1 MESKQ
6 QKENIVHLIF
16 NHDKINTLKSFFF
29 YFAEKA
35 KFKKRKIFIILFLV
49 FINTYKYIRRDF
61 RFYFG
66 FILLL
71 GVYTLLKKI
80 KEGKMK

>member
-16 NHDKINTLKSFFF
+16 NHDKINTLKSLFF
-29 YFAEKA
+29 YFAKKA

-49 FINTYKYIRRDF
+49 FINTYT
-61 RFYFG
+61 
-66 FILLL
+66 
-71 GVYTLLKKI
+71 YT
-80 KEGKMK
+80 

>member
-16 NHDKINTLKSFFF
+16 NHDKIDTLKSLFF

-35 KFKKRKIFIILFLV
+35 EFKKKERFLL
-49 FINTYKYIRRDF
+49 
-61 RFYFG
+61 FYF
-66 FILLL
+66 
-71 GVYTLLKKI
+71 
-80 KEGKMK
+80 